1 MESGLYIPKG
11 GSTTP
16 RSDSPD
22 AIKPKTSPAQTAA
35 AAARAVSEAAGD
47 SPAAALP
54 ESLNPLGSAI
64 HQNLT
69 DRLKAAKVP
78 GHAGSRNITPGKSLP
93 LISLHVVIRVKL
105 FCKCFFKLLHASVC
119 SGPAAL

>member
-1 MESGLYIPKG
+1 MESDLYIPKG

-16 RSDSPD
+16 RSD
-22 AIKPKTSPAQTAA
+22 ALAVIKPETGPAQTAA
-35 AAARAVSEAAGD
+35 AAAKAVSEAAGD

-64 HQNLT
+64 HQNLA

-78 GHAGSRNITPGKSLP
+78 GHAGNHNTPPGKALP
-93 LISLHVVIRVKL
+93 LSLL
-105 FCKCFFKLLHASVC
+105 
-119 SGPAAL
+119 

>member
-16 RSDSPD
+16 RSDPQ
-22 AIKPKTSPAQTAA
+22 AVIKPKTSPAQTAA
-35 AAARAVSEAAGD
+35 AAAKAVSEVAGD
-47 SPAAALP
+47 SPAAAMP

-64 HQNLT
+64 HQNLA

-78 GHAGSRNITPGKSLP
+78 GHAGSHSTPPGKALP
-93 LISLHVVIRVKL
+93 VI
-105 FCKCFFKLLHASVC
+105 LL
-119 SGPAAL
+119 